1 MTSSVKIDAVKHQ
14 IVSAT
19 EFKAKCL
26 GLLNQISEE
35 GGTVTV
41 TKRGRPLATVGRA
54 KMRPFRS
61 SRGIL
66 AGKMKIA
73 GDIVNVDFSDLYDV
87 VTNPDR
93 VLNPEKYR

>member
-1 MTSSVKIDAVKHQ
+1 MPRSADQ
-14 IVSAT
+14 I
-19 EFKAKCL
+19 
-26 GLLNQISEE
+26 GQE

-54 KMRPFRS
+54 KGKPFKS
-61 SRGIL
+61 SEGIL
-66 AGKMKIA
+66 AGKAKII
-73 GDIVNVDFSDLYDV
+73 GDIVNLDNADLYEV

>member
-1 MTSSVKIDAVKHQ
+1 MKHR

-26 GLLNQISEE
+26 ALMEQISQE

-41 TKRGRPLATVGRA
+41 TKRGRPLATVGPA
-54 KMRPFRS
+54 KRRPLKS
-61 SRGIL
+61 SEGIL
-66 AGKMKIA
+66 AGKGRIV
-73 GDIVNVDFSDLYDV
+73 GDIVNADFSHLWEV

>member
-1 MTSSVKIDAVKHQ
+1 MKHQ
-14 IVSAT
+14 VISAT

-26 GLLNQISEE
+26 ALLDRIDQQ

-41 TKRGRPLATVGRA
+41 TKRGRPVATVVRA
-54 KMRPFRS
+54 KRKPFKS
-61 SRGIL
+61 SEGIL
-66 AGKMKIA
+66 AGKGRIF
-73 GDIVNVDFSDLYDV
+73 GDMVNADFSDLYDV

>member
-1 MTSSVKIDAVKHQ
+1 MKHQ

-26 GLLNQISEE
+26 ALMDQIAHE

-41 TKRGRPLATVGRA
+41 TKRGRPMATVGPVKR
-54 KMRPFRS
+54 RPFKS
-61 SRGIL
+61 SEGIL
-66 AGKMKIA
+66 AGKVKIV
-73 GDIVNVDFSDLYDV
+73 GDIVNADFSDLWEV